1 MRRTRFLAISSMI
14 LISLGEA
21 LWAGQSETLQNALA
35 PLEEGV
41 PEVAIERLRM
51 FLAQNPPAPEQL
63 IARRKL
69 AEALVRAERLTE
81 ALDLFADSALTNDA
95 ETTFWHAQALA
106 GLDRWAGALP
116 LYAQVAA
123 DEKSALRLEATFG
136 QAEALRALGQK
147 DQEIGRASCRERVL

>member
-69 AEALVRAERLTE
+69 AAALVRAERLSE
-81 ALDLFADSALTNDA
+81 ALDLFADPALTADA
-95 ETTFWHAQALA
+95 ETAFWHAQALA
-106 GLDRWAGALP
+106 GLNRWAAALP
-116 LYAQVAA
+116 LYARVAS
-123 DEKSALRLEATFG
+123 DEKSVLRAEAAFG
-136 QAEALRALGQK
+136 QSEALRALGQK
-147 DQEIGRASCRERVL
+147 DQAMRVLK